1 MNEFK
6 YPGKILAYFRG
17 DITQMPEYV
26 KLYNNSLAVLKVK
39 VTTPKGILLPILPH
53 KVNGTTIY
61 PEGSW
66 TGWYYKD
73 ELENAL
79 KYGYKYQILEGY
91 LFESTTI
98 FTDFVNT
105 LYKIKETSNPKSP
118 EYTNVKL
125 ILNSVFGRF
134 GMKPFQISHIVVNK
148 HYVAGKIEDI
158 GLDNVISTLEYNN
171 KTIISFNPKFP
182 NVPMVNVAIASAITA
197 NARVYMSEFKNNPEY
212 ILYYTDTDSYFVNKP
227 LPSHLVDSKKLG
239 FFKLEKVL
247 TKFIAIGPKVYGGRL
262 VDGTE
267 FVKAKGLKT
276 SVTLEQLQGL
286 LVESES
292 KVFKQEKSFN
302 SLKEGFIKQED
313 RDYTLRPTSIKI
325 NLVYKNGIL
334 VATTNKVIEE

>member
-1 MNEFK
+1 MMTFSQKIFEMFNVNVSSVSTLPSLAFKIFRAKFLPKNINLPVLTGKVYEDISKAFYGGHVDMYIPTNPEGTEVYGYDANSLYPYAMNEFK

-17 DITQMPEYV
+17 DITQKPEYV

-39 VTTPKGILLPILPH
+39 VTTPKGILHPILPH

-79 KYGYKYQILEGY
+79 KYGYKYRILEGY

-98 FTDFVNT
+98 FTEFVNT

-134 GMKPFQISHIVVNK
+134 GMKPFQISHIVVNN

-158 GLDNVISTLEYNN
+158 GLDNVLSTLEYNN

-197 NARVYMSEFKNNPEY
+197 NARVYMSVFKNNPEY
-212 ILYYTDTDSYFVNKP
+212 ILYYTDTDSYFFNKP
-227 LPSHLVDSKKLG
+227 LPAHIVDGKKLG
-239 FFKLEKVL
+239 FF
-247 TKFIAIGPKVYGGRL
+247 
-262 VDGTE
+262 
-267 FVKAKGLKT
+267 
-276 SVTLEQLQGL
+276 
-286 LVESES
+286 
-292 KVFKQEKSFN
+292 
-302 SLKEGFIKQED
+302 
-313 RDYTLRPTSIKI
+313 
-325 NLVYKNGIL
+325 
-334 VATTNKVIEE
+334 